1 MTCGYGSEAVLVDVD
16 LAVHRGEFIG
26 IVGPSGAG
34 KTTAL
39 RVLSGSLRVAHGSV
53 TRRPGLR
60 MAYVPQ
66 VETINWSFPV
76 TVRECLLMARVNG
89 RRLPWASRAERA
101 QIEAVLAQLDIGE
114 LADRHIRELSGGQ
127 QQRVFIARAL
137 VGEPELLLMDEPT
150 SGVDVRLRHEI
161 LHLLDELNDRGLA
174 IVLSTHDLNGIAAH
188 LPRVVC
194 LNRRVIGDGVPHDVL
209 TTDVLERTYGASME
223 VLVHGGM
230 PVVVDNFRHHT
241 PHEHPHPHPH
251 HAWRWR
257 RARPCARPRRG
268 PCARR
273 GAEVID
279 ELLRPF
285 DFEFFRNGLIV
296 ATMAGA
302 LCGAI
307 GVYVV
312 LKGMSYIGHGLSH
325 AIFGGFAASSL
336 LGVNYLLGAG
346 LWGVVSALMINAVTR
361 RRIIGSDAAIGV
373 ITTASFALGLA
384 LFALFGTSGRSFDAA
399 LFGSILGVGTDD
411 VIAIFVVSILAG
423 VLIFLR
429 YRALLFTT
437 FDPEVADVAGV
448 NTARMDALLM
458 VVLAGSIL
466 ATMQVLG
473 VTLIAAA
480 LVIPAAVARM
490 LTNSFARMLQLAT
503 GIGAVCGFVG
513 MNLSYHLDVQSGP
526 TIVLVA
532 ATLFAAVFVFTGF
545 TGRRRTA
552 GLAAS

>member
-1 MTCGYGSEAVLVDVD
+1 M
-16 LAVHRGEFIG
+16 
-26 IVGPSGAG
+26 
-34 KTTAL
+34 
-39 RVLSGSLRVAHGSV
+39 
-53 TRRPGLR
+53 
-60 MAYVPQ
+60 
-66 VETINWSFPV
+66 
-76 TVRECLLMARVNG
+76 
-89 RRLPWASRAERA
+89 
-101 QIEAVLAQLDIGE
+101 
-114 LADRHIRELSGGQ
+114 
-127 QQRVFIARAL
+127 
-137 VGEPELLLMDEPT
+137 
-150 SGVDVRLRHEI
+150 
-161 LHLLDELNDRGLA
+161 
-174 IVLSTHDLNGIAAH
+174 
-188 LPRVVC
+188 
-194 LNRRVIGDGVPHDVL
+194 
-209 TTDVLERTYGASME
+209 
-223 VLVHGGM
+223 
-230 PVVVDNFRHHT
+230 
-241 PHEHPHPHPH
+241 
-251 HAWRWR
+251 
-257 RARPCARPRRG
+257 
-268 PCARR
+268 
-273 GAEVID
+273 ID
-279 ELLRPF
+279 EFLRPL
-285 DFEFFRNGLIV
+285 DFEFFRNGLLV
-296 ATMAGA
+296 ATMSGA

-336 LGVNYLLGAG
+336 LGINYLLGAG
-346 LWGVVSALMINAVTR
+346 VWGVVSALMINGVTR

-399 LFGSILGVGTDD
+399 LFGSILGIGFDD
-411 VIAIFVVSILAG
+411 VIAIFVVSILAA

-503 GIGAVCGFVG
+503 GIGAVCGFAG
-513 MNLSYHLDVQSGP
+513 MNLSYHLDIQSGP

-532 ATLFAAVFVFTGF
+532 ATLFALVFVVTGA
-545 TGRRRTA
+545 TGRRR
-552 GLAAS
+552 AAAIAAPLPGGHAPLPARAD